1 MSLLGMELVPSLGG
15 FEVGFKRASAR
26 RRRHRAVD
34 GGGAAAAACA
44 GAGAVAD
51 HIDGDDGDD
60 YADRSC

>member
-15 FEVGFKRASAR
+15 FEVGFKRVSAR

-44 GAGAVAD
+44 GAVAD
-51 HIDGDDGDD
+51 HIDGGDGDD